1 MASHG
6 RNKRR
11 KQRIDDTASGRALKG
26 RGEYVLICIR
36 DQPWLDGKWS
46 RLIKLVQ
53 ERYPCSPQTAG
64 KAVSLA
70 YQWLEEER
78 AKNMPHTVGY
88 LDRVHR
94 YTIELGQRMQD
105 GRIITPAAAELRKLH
120 GIGEPD
126 RVQLSGAVNGGM
138 SADAQAL
145 LGALR
150 LTNAQRL
157 AEIDKLEAEITE
169 AEKQQAGAPPV
180 VLSPQAVPTTTTT
193 EDHDGEEDEFD
204 E

>member
-11 KQRIDDTASGRALKG
+11 KKRIDDTASGRALKG
-26 RGEYVLICIR
+26 RGEYVCACIK

-46 RLIKLVQ
+46 RLVKLVQ
-53 ERYPCSPQTAG
+53 ERYPCSAQTAG
-64 KAVSLA
+64 KAVALA

-78 AKNMPHTVGY
+78 QKNMPHTVGY

-94 YTIELGQRMQD
+94 YTIELGQRTQD

-126 RVQLSGAVNGGM
+126 RVAVSGSINGGM

-145 LGALR
+145 LGALK

-169 AEKQQAGAPPV
+169 AEKQQAGALPV
-180 VLSPQAVPTTTTT
+180 VLSPQAVPTTT
-193 EDHDGEEDEFD
+193 EDHDGQIEDD